1 MRTYFLILL
10 SVLFCS
16 SCKKDKHYD
25 RSYISISNK
34 SNIGCDSVY
43 VYVNIYNGYI
53 NDSLIIGQIPHNDS
67 ISVIWDNIKTS
78 GTDGHFVFKAFMHDN
93 KILNKVGG
101 RFSEFEYSKVPS
113 KMNLTIYADSIKI
126 VSE

>member
-1 MRTYFLILL
+1 MKIYFLVFL

-25 RSYISISNK
+25 RSDISISNK

-53 NDSLIIGQIPHNDS
+53 NDSL
-67 ISVIWDNIKTS
+67 
-78 GTDGHFVFKAFMHDN
+78 
-93 KILNKVGG
+93 
-101 RFSEFEYSKVPS
+101 YSKKRIEHKCKTNCAEITHALINIQLKSFNHFLKP
-113 KMNLTIYADSIKI
+113 L
-126 VSE
+126 